1 MELNKKLNFEFK
13 GNSYSIEYPTV
24 GQYLDIEN
32 EKIKLS
38 QGNWGKLVVAGT
50 ISAYRATQIIDC
62 VANLK
67 ILCPQIFKDMK
78 VDVFEID
85 AKDFAPLVLL
95 FQNKVRKWYNEWFDA
110 FNAIFEESK
119 SESEN

>member
-1 MELNKKLNFEFK
+1 MDLKQKLNFEYQ
-13 GNSYSIEYPTV
+13 GNEYSIEYPTV

-38 QGNWGKLVVAGT
+38 KGNWGNLVISGT

-62 VANLK
+62 IANLK

-85 AKDFAPLVLL
+85 AKDFTSLVLL
-95 FQNKVRKWYNEWFDA
+95 FQKVIRKWYNEWFDA
-110 FNAIFEESK
+110 FNSIFEESEK
-119 SESEN
+119 EK